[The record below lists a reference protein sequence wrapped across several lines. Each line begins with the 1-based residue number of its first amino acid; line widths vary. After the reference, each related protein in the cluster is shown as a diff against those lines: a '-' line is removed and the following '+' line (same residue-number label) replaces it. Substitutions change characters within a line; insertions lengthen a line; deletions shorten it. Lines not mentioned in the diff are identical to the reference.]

1 MIGNLFALWRP
12 NAIIAGRSFLLFDVG
27 FAVGAAALAVILV
40 QATVKHVVM
49 LYREETL
56 P

>member
-12 NAIIAGRSFLLFDVG
+12 YAIIGDREILLFDVG
-27 FAVGAAALAVILV
+27 FAVGSAALAVILV
-40 QATVKHVVM
+40 QATVKHTAR

-56 P
+56 R

>member
-1 MIGNLFALWRP
+1 MLF
-12 NAIIAGRSFLLFDVG
+12 RSLLFDVG
-27 FAVGAAALAVILV
+27 FVAGAVALAVILV